1 MTKNLSIGSFVEKR
15 VAAFAVTLFTL
26 GFWLVIATFPNF
38 FLFNPL
44 ETVDNVFR
52 IEQLLSTFSWV
63 VYATLPLVFSW
74 VSTINAKSTKPLFI
88 VAVALWPLSV
98 LIIQV
103 TMAVYGFGFYSYLAE
118 YPVLAFTDVIA
129 PMGLLCMGKAVFS
142 TKNIK

>member
-74 VSTINAKSTKPLFI
+74 VSTINAKSTKPLFL
-88 VAVALWPLSV
+88 VSVALWPLSV

-103 TMAVYGFGFYSYLAE
+103 TMTIYGFGFYSYLAE

-142 TKNIK
+142 TKNMK